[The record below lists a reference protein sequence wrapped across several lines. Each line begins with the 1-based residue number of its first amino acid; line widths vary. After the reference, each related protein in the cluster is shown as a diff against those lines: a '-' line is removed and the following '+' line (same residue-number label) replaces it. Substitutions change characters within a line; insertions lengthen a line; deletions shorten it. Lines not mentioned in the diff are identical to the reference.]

1 MRCTEIPS
9 QEAQHTSWKRS
20 DRSER
25 MGRRWVAIC
34 VSMECVWPRAWQVE
48 ERETEDGFTAFT
60 SSLACG
66 PVAVAC
72 LDGCFEVV
80 NADHTCVVWGLSTV
94 RPRPWTGGHS
104 QTPADSTWY
113 SRKLLSQGRWKVALS
128 GRPLVLLASE
138 MRR

>member
-1 MRCTEIPS
+1 MRCVEIPS

-34 VSMECVWPRAWQVE
+34 VSMECVWPHAWQVE

-66 PVAVAC
+66 PVAVASPGW
-72 LDGCFEVV
+72 LLRGCECGPYLHRLGTV
-80 NADHTCVVWGLSTV
+80 NCEASPVDWG
-94 RPRPWTGGHS
+94 
-104 QTPADSTWY
+104 
-113 SRKLLSQGRWKVALS
+113 ALS
-128 GRPLVLLASE
+128 DAC
-138 MRR
+138 